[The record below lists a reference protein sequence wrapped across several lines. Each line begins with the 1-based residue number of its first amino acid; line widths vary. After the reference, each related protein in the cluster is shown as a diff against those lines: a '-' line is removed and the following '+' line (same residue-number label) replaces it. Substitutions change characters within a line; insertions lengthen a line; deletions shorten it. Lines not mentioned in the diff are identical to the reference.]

1 MAKSNYAGKSP
12 PLMISIMLLLGLLMA
27 TVGQTGLSL
36 SLSLSLT
43 NLVIYSPKQIVY
55 GIKIIF
61 HFQVKWNINF
71 EVYIRFHRFNGIY
84 VATSF
89 NISK

>member
-36 SLSLSLT
+36 SLSLSLKPC
-43 NLVIYSPKQIVY
+43 YSPKQIDY

-89 NISK
+89 NIIK